1 MLFKGTER
9 RSAEEIAA
17 AIDSVGGILD
27 AFTSREYTC
36 YYAKVLGEH
45 LPLAVDILADLV
57 LHSRFDPADVEKER
71 AVILQEIKMVEDNP
85 DDQIHDLFTQTI
97 WADHPLGRPV
107 LGRRETL
114 SQVGRDEMAKFMDDS
129 YRPDQAIISAA
140 GGLDHQSLLDL
151 VVAAFGD
158 WKGRSQPGPSSPP
171 ISRVTVVNEDRD
183 LSQVHLCLGVKGLAY
198 AHQ

>member
-1 MLFKGTER
+1 
-9 RSAEEIAA
+9 
-17 AIDSVGGILD
+17 
-27 AFTSREYTC
+27 
-36 YYAKVLGEH
+36 
-45 LPLAVDILADLV
+45 VDILADLV

-198 AHQ
+198 AHQDRYTLSILNTILGGGMSSRLFQEIREKRGLVYSIYSYTASLSGGG